1 MKINGVMLR
10 EAITVWEM
18 RRDASAKRFPNA
30 FFAKDAEV
38 LSGKW
43 ESPTVHMNNF
53 MLAEGN
59 IAKLQAVQARYNI
72 ETMVSFSNGG
82 QTEKMSL
89 CEAVKRQGGLNR
101 AANMWRE
108 QTKQEE
114 DKYES
119 HRMAYA
125 DKAQEYPSR
134 RVSLRESVD
143 SAARMVTLAAALRG
157 AVAVG
162 NTREMEVDLSP
173 SLFE

>member
-10 EAITVWEM
+10 EAISVWEM
-18 RRDASAKRFPNA
+18 RRDAAAKRFPKA

-43 ESPTVHMNNF
+43 ESPAVHMNDF
-53 MLAEGN
+53 MIAERN
-59 IAKLQAVQARYNI
+59 IATLQSIQSRYNLD
-72 ETMVSFSNGG
+72 TSVSFSFGG
-82 QTEKMSL
+82 ETQKMSL

-108 QTKQEE
+108 QTKEEE

-125 DKAQEYPSR
+125 DKNQEYPTR
-134 RVSLRESVD
+134 RVNLRETVD
-143 SAARMVTLAAALRG
+143 SAARMVNLAAALRG
-157 AVAVG
+157 AVAIG
-162 NTREMEVDLSP
+162 NTREVEVDLP
-173 SLFE
+173 QSLFE